1 MATNTNILFPQT
13 PFIDPSTGRPSLP
26 WVLWL
31 QNPSFVN
38 VNLANALPIASG
50 GTGISTAPT
59 NGQLLI
65 GNAGNYTLHTLS
77 TGSGIGITNGAGLI
91 TVANTGVLSNIASSG
106 ISVSG
111 ATGNV
116 TIANTGVLSAIA
128 GSGISVSGATGN
140 VTFANTGVLSF
151 SGGSTG
157 LTPATATTG
166 AVSLAGTL
174 AVAYGGTGQTT
185 YTDGQLLI
193 GNTTGNTLAK
203 STLTA
208 GTGISITNGHG
219 SITVTNTSPSS
230 GGTVTSVSVVSANGL
245 AGTVATATTT
255 PAITLSTTITGL
267 LKGNGTAISAATSGT
282 DYAPATSGTS
292 ILYGNGSGGFSNV
305 TIGSGISFA
314 TGTLSATGSGGTVT
328 SVAALTL
335 GTTGTDLSSTVANGT
350 TTPVI
355 TLNVPTASA
364 TNRGALSSTDWT
376 TFNNKG
382 SGSVTSVSG
391 TGTVNGITL
400 TGTVTSSGSLTLGGT
415 LGSIANSQLSN
426 STISGVSLGSNLF
439 SLTAGTGVSFS
450 AGTTYNGSA
459 AITITATGSGGTV
472 TSVTGTAPV
481 VSSGGTT
488 PAISMAA
495 ATTSVNGY
503 LTSTDWTTFNGKQA
517 ALVSGTNIKTVNGTT
532 LLGSGDVGTITYAYG
547 GTGQTTVTTGDV
559 LYGSATNTWS
569 KLGIGT
575 TGQIL
580 RVVAGAPAWG
590 TDYVGTV
597 TSVGGTGTVNGIT
610 LTGTV
615 TSSGNLTLGGTLG
628 SIANSQLSN
637 SAVTIGSTSISLGA
651 TSTTLAG
658 LTGVTSSAI
667 TDSGLTSGRVT
678 YATTGGLLTD
688 SANLTFSGSALAITG
703 NLTSTTAQFG
713 ANPAGVSIGVI
724 GIPNQKRIY
733 GRNAAN
739 SADVNILYV
748 DGSNGVVFGPS
759 DSTVFDASGNLTV
772 SGNVSIGN
780 GAYNI
785 SGSSAAPANGMGLR
799 NKFGFGLQICS
810 ANPMGF
816 SVDSGTSNSMVL
828 DTSGNLTFSTGNLV
842 QGTAAKGINFTAN
855 TPASGMTSQLLNW
868 YEEGTWTPTYVA
880 ATGTLGTVTYANV
893 QGRYTRVGRLVTA
906 TGGFYCSAFAAGTG
920 SGDLRITGLPFTN
933 SANVSAISV
942 GDSRLFT
949 LNNPTGGQVGVS
961 ATYITLFYRTTA
973 NGAINNL
980 QVSDAATGS
989 GALNLVYFTASYQI

>member
-1 MATNTNILFPQT
+1 LATNTNILFPQT

-31 QNPSFVN
+31 QNPSFVSATY
-38 VNLANALPIASG
+38 ANALAISSG

-157 LTPATATTG
+157 LTPVTATTG

-208 GTGISITNGHG
+208 GTGISITNGSG

-305 TIGSGISFA
+305 TIGTGVSFA
-314 TGTLSATGSGGTVT
+314 AGTLSATGSGGTVT

-364 TNRGALSSTDWT
+364 TNRGALSSADWT

-426 STISGVSLGSNLF
+426 STISGVSLGGNLF

-450 AGTTYNGSA
+450 AGTTYNGST

-488 PAISMAA
+488 PAISMAK
-495 ATTSVNGY
+495 ATTSVDGY
-503 LTSTDWTTFNGKQA
+503 LSSTDWTTFNNK
-517 ALVSGTNIKTVNGTT
+517 
-532 LLGSGDVGTITYAYG
+532 GS
-547 GTGQTTVTTGDV
+547 
-559 LYGSATNTWS
+559 
-569 KLGIGT
+569 
-575 TGQIL
+575 
-580 RVVAGAPAWG
+580 
-590 TDYVGTV
+590 GTV
-597 TSVGGTGTVNGIT
+597 TSVAALTLGTTGTDLSSTVANGTTTPVITLQVPTASASNRGALSAADWTTFNNKGSGSVTSVAQSFTGGLISVAGSPITTSGTLALTVAGTSGGIPYFSSGTTWATSAALAAGSLMQGGGAGVAPSTITTGTGVVTALGVNTGTAGAFVVNGGALGT
-610 LTGTV
+610 PSSGTVTNLTGTA
-615 TSSGNLTLGGTLG
+615 SININGTVG
-628 SIANSQLSN
+628 ATTKNTGAFTTI
-637 SAVTIGSTSISLGA
+637 SAVKATAGDVASFTNAAASNKTAFIYTDNIYIAFMNIGGAGAGDGWLIGNSNIYAQIGGSTKATISG
-651 TSTTLAG
+651 
-658 LTGVTSSAI
+658 TGVAVTGVLSATGVVTFSNYGVGTATFNGSGVISSVSDETWKIKDGAPVNADAMLNKLEPGYWYYNDDKKETFGTDRQLGFYAQNVNAAI
-667 TDSGLTSGRVT
+667 GPEAAPKPEEGKPWGYYDRSILAVT
-678 YATTGGLLTD
+678 VMSLQKALATIELLTE
-688 SANLTFSGSALAITG
+688 
-703 NLTSTTAQFG
+703 
-713 ANPAGVSIGVI
+713 
-724 GIPNQKRIY
+724 K
-733 GRNAAN
+733 
-739 SADVNILYV
+739 VN
-748 DGSNGVVFGPS
+748 
-759 DSTVFDASGNLTV
+759 
-772 SGNVSIGN
+772 
-780 GAYNI
+780 
-785 SGSSAAPANGMGLR
+785 
-799 NKFGFGLQICS
+799 
-810 ANPMGF
+810 
-816 SVDSGTSNSMVL
+816 
-828 DTSGNLTFSTGNLV
+828 
-842 QGTAAKGINFTAN
+842 
-855 TPASGMTSQLLNW
+855 
-868 YEEGTWTPTYVA
+868 
-880 ATGTLGTVTYANV
+880 
-893 QGRYTRVGRLVTA
+893 RLEK
-906 TGGFYCSAFAAGTG
+906 
-920 SGDLRITGLPFTN
+920 L
-933 SANVSAISV
+933 
-942 GDSRLFT
+942 
-949 LNNPTGGQVGVS
+949 
-961 ATYITLFYRTTA
+961 
-973 NGAINNL
+973 
-980 QVSDAATGS
+980 
-989 GALNLVYFTASYQI
+989 

>member
-13 PFIDPSTGRPSLP
+13 PFIDASTGRPSLP

-31 QNPSFVN
+31 QNPSFVSATY
-38 VNLANALPIASG
+38 ANALPISSG
-50 GTGISTAPT
+50 GTGIPTAPT

-65 GNAGNYTLHTLS
+65 GNLGNYTLHTLS
-77 TGSGIGITNGAGLI
+77 SSSGIGITNGAGLI
-91 TVANTGVLSNIASSG
+91 TIENTGVLSNLSGSG
-106 ISVSG
+106 ISVSNP
-111 ATGNV
+111 TGNV
-116 TIANTGVLSAIA
+116 TIANTGVLSANT

-208 GTGISITNGHG
+208 GSGISISNGHG
-219 SITVTNTSPSS
+219 SITIANTSPSS

-245 AGTVATATTT
+245 AGTVATSTTT
-255 PAITLSTTITGL
+255 PAITLSTTITGI

-364 TNRGALSSTDWT
+364 TNRGALSSTDWS

-382 SGSVTSVSG
+382 SGSVTNVSVAGANGLSGTVATSTTTPVITLTVSVSG
-391 TGTVNGITL
+391 MLKGSSAALASAVSGTDYVAPSAYASTNGLTMSTARLLGRTTAATGAAEEISVAGGLTLSAGVL
-400 TGTVTSSGSLTLGGT
+400 TGTS
-415 LGSIANSQLSN
+415 
-426 STISGVSLGSNLF
+426 
-439 SLTAGTGVSFS
+439 
-450 AGTTYNGSA
+450 
-459 AITITATGSGGTV
+459 GTV

-481 VSSGGTT
+481 VSSGGAT

-547 GTGQTTVTTGDV
+547 GTGQTTVTTGDL

-580 RVVAGAPAWG
+580 RVVSGAPAWG

-615 TSSGNLTLGGTLG
+615 TSSGNLTLGGTLSG
-628 SIANSQLSN
+628 VSLTSQVSGTLPVANGG
-637 SAVTIGSTSISLGA
+637 TGI
-651 TSTTLAG
+651 TTLTAG
-658 LTGVTSSAI
+658 L
-667 TDSGLTSGRVT
+667 
-678 YATTGGLLTD
+678 
-688 SANLTFSGSALAITG
+688 
-703 NLTSTTAQFG
+703 
-713 ANPAGVSIGVI
+713 
-724 GIPNQKRIY
+724 IPY
-733 GRNAAN
+733 
-739 SADVNILYV
+739 
-748 DGSNGVVFGPS
+748 
-759 DSTVFDASGNLTV
+759 
-772 SGNVSIGN
+772 GN
-780 GAYNI
+780 GT
-785 SGSSAAPANGMGLR
+785 SAFA
-799 NKFGFGLQICS
+799 
-810 ANPMGF
+810 
-816 SVDSGTSNSMVL
+816 
-828 DTSGNLTFSTGNLV
+828 STGNLRFD
-842 QGTAAKGINFTAN
+842 T
-855 TPASGMTSQLLNW
+855 
-868 YEEGTWTPTYVA
+868 
-880 ATGTLGTVTYANV
+880 
-893 QGRYTRVGRLVTA
+893 
-906 TGGFYCSAFAAGTG
+906 
-920 SGDLRITGLPFTN
+920 TN
-933 SANVSAISV
+933 SAVSINAGASPSGIIHAYSNSSTYSSGYFQNPA
-942 GDSRLFT
+942 GDQT
-949 LNNPTGGQVGVS
+949 
-961 ATYITLFYRTTA
+961 ATTVILKSGRADTFYHMQFYNSNTTECWRVEA
-973 NGAINNL
+973 NGNTKNTNN
-980 QVSDAATGS
+980 SY
-989 GALNLVYFTASYQI
+989 GALSDVKLKENIVDATPKLADLMKVKVRNYNLIGNPIKQIGVIAQELEDIFPGMVDETQDRKEQIRTCEIEIPAIDEIKDDNGNIITPAVEASIKIEEYAETIMLDTTTKGVKYSVFVPILIKAIQELKAEFDAYKAQHS